1 MKLKKLITENE
12 VKTKQ
17 PLFTKTFN
25 QRAVEQQ
32 KSSGGSLIERR
43 AGRGSIAGGC
53 CGTGGVIVSE
63 NPSSSSIVMGF
74 STDPS
79 SSQGKRKSSTG

>member
-1 MKLKKLITENE
+1 MVYVEHLIYSHNENEIEEIITENE

-32 KSSGGSLIERR
+32 KSSGGSL
-43 AGRGSIAGGC
+43 
-53 CGTGGVIVSE
+53 
-63 NPSSSSIVMGF
+63 
-74 STDPS
+74 
-79 SSQGKRKSSTG
+79 

>member
-25 QRAVEQQ
+25 QICRAAEEFWRF
-32 KSSGGSLIERR
+32 SIERR

-53 CGTGGVIVSE
+53 CGGV
-63 NPSSSSIVMGF
+63 F
-74 STDPS
+74 
-79 SSQGKRKSSTG
+79 

>member
-17 PLFTKTFN
+17 PLLTKIFN
-25 QRAVEQQ
+25 QRAAE
-32 KSSGGSLIERR
+32 KFWRFSIERR

-53 CGTGGVIVSE
+53 CGGV
-63 NPSSSSIVMGF
+63 F
-74 STDPS
+74 
-79 SSQGKRKSSTG
+79 

>member
-1 MKLKKLITENE
+1 MKLKKLITENQ

-32 KSSGGSLIERR
+32 KRSGGSL
-43 AGRGSIAGGC
+43 
-53 CGTGGVIVSE
+53 
-63 NPSSSSIVMGF
+63 
-74 STDPS
+74 
-79 SSQGKRKSSTG
+79 